1 MLQWKRSTDHCQG
14 VYAQPRHFRHY
25 DAGNERRRIV
35 SYPEERHR
43 DITYPHHPAHS
54 TEYRQEYHRGI
65 LRANIANLLTNRA
78 LLRHKYTSL
87 DLNDEKN
94 NTDCINCSNDLDWKF
109 IATVKKSVEDNMDN
123 PSFNVDVLCN
133 LLNMSRTSFYNKIKA
148 LTDQAP
154 ADYIRLIRLKHAAQL
169 LKEQKHT
176 ITEISELT
184 GFSDAKYFREVFKKH
199 FNMSPSQYA
208 KRGKEEKDDKD
219 IK

>member
-54 TEYRQEYHRGI
+54 TEYRQEYHRGLQSGADEYIVKPFNIGI

-78 LLRHKYTSL
+78 LLRHKYASL

-109 IATVKKSVEDNMDN
+109 IATVKERRRQYGQPK
-123 PSFNVDVLCN
+123 LQ
-133 LLNMSRTSFYNKIKA
+133 RRRA
-148 LTDQAP
+148 LQP
-154 ADYIRLIRLKHAAQL
+154 AEY
-169 LKEQKHT
+169 E
-176 ITEISELT
+176 
-184 GFSDAKYFREVFKKH
+184 
-199 FNMSPSQYA
+199 
-208 KRGKEEKDDKD
+208 
-219 IK
+219 